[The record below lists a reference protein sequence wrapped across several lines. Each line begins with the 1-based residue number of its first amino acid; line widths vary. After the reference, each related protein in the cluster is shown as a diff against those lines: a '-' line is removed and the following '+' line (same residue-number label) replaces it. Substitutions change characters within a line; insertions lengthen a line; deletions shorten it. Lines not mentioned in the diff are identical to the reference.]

1 MRGAHLIRNRA
12 RGIVF
17 TDMAP
22 EVKILPKIVVADAR
36 REAKAFKF
44 SVQPIS
50 SAEAKLVKAC
60 QKHQQKFSILMQ
72 AFDGIGKRKP
82 CLLFPFAEKLAGT
95 VAAYPV
101 KQFL

>member
-44 SVQPIS
+44 SAQPIS

-60 QKHQQKFSILMQ
+60 QKHQQKFSILMASANVSPVSSSHLRKNWQ
-72 AFDGIGKRKP
+72 A
-82 CLLFPFAEKLAGT
+82 L
-95 VAAYPV
+95 
-101 KQFL
+101 